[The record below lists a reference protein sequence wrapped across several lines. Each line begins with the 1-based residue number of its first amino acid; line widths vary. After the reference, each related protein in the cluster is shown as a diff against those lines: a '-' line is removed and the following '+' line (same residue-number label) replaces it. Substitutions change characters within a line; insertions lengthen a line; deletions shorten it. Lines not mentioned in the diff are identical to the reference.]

1 MCPGPWARNWQG
13 MRNTQHSH
21 RYGYAE
27 IFNAGLPKIA
37 KKGPIIG
44 EKIKSDSSTSK
55 NDFWLDNSVS

>member
-1 MCPGPWARNWQG
+1 

-44 EKIKSDSSTSK
+44 EKI
-55 NDFWLDNSVS
+55 